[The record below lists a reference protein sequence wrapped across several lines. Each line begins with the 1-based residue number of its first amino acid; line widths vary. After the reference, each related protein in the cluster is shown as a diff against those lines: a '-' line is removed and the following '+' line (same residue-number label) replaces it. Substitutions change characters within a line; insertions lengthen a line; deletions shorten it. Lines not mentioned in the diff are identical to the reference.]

1 MADDLLLVGDV
12 GATNARYALAST
24 ETGTYRDE
32 QVLLC
37 ESFDSCEA
45 SIEHYL
51 SHAGIADVQGICLAV
66 AGPVV
71 DGKVTFPN
79 NPWKVQEARL
89 SAAFGD
95 ARALLINDFAAVA
108 MSLPLLSQSDLIPIG
123 EHPAA
128 RQWPGDY
135 CVGVIG
141 PGTGLGAAGLICQG
155 GSVARFITEA
165 GHVGFAPQTDLQV
178 EVWRVLSNRF
188 ERVSNERVLSGQGLE
203 NILSALYEVYDKSDD
218 LLQAVE
224 IFSLFGSNHLATQAV
239 EMLFEILGQVAGD
252 FALSVGAFDGIY
264 LGGGILQKHQE
275 LLLQSR
281 FRQSF
286 ETKGRQ
292 RYIMESIPTRLIT
305 HPQPGLLGAVAFA
318 AAELAALK

>member
-1 MADDLLLVGDV
+1 MADNLLLVGDV

-24 ETGTYRDE
+24 ETGTYWDE
-32 QVLLC
+32 QVLPC

-45 SIEHYL
+45 SIQHYL
-51 SHAGIADVQGICLAV
+51 SHAGIDDVQEISLAV

-79 NPWKVQEARL
+79 NPWKVQEAVL
-89 SAAFGD
+89 STAFGV
-95 ARALLINDFAAVA
+95 ARAMLINDFAAVS
-108 MSLPLLSQSDLIPIG
+108 MSLPLLSQWDLIPIG
-123 EHPAA
+123 EHPVG
-128 RQWPGDY
+128 RQGPGDY

-155 GSVARFITEA
+155 GSVARFVSEA
-165 GHVGFAPQTDLQV
+165 GHMGFAPQTDLQA
-178 EVWRVLSNRF
+178 EVWRVLSNTF

-203 NILSALYEVYDKSDD
+203 NILSALCGVYDKSDD
-218 LLQAVE
+218 LLQAAE

-239 EMLFEILGQVAGD
+239 QMLFEILGQVAGD

-275 LLLQSR
+275 LLLKSG

-286 ETKGRQ
+286 ESKGRE
-292 RYIMESIPTRLIT
+292 RHIMESIPTRLIT

-318 AAELAALK
+318 ATKQLQ